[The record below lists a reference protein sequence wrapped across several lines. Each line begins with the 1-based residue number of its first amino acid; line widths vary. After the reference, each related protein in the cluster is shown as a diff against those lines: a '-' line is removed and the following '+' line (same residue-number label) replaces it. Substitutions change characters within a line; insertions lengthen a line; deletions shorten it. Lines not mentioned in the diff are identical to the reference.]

1 MSRAIQSR
9 EPSRSRPFIYL
20 FPFACLSVVPSR
32 RLARP
37 FSFAS
42 TPFVIVRLAHS
53 HFDCCLLLLAADF
66 IRGSRAQP
74 KAREGGQEAKPSRAM
89 STTDDAS
96 ASKASR
102 KNPTY
107 YDILELSSQPPAEV
121 TSLDIR
127 KAYRRLALRYH
138 PDRNVNADQEQ
149 CKVKFQQIGHAYEV
163 LSDETRRR
171 EYDDLLA
178 RGMSVD
184 ADGAVAAGGPST
196 VPTTPSS
203 SSFGRRR
210 CTYANPYSV
219 FDDLFR
225 NDPFFSEAF
234 QDMDDEFAR
243 RFQQQKKDDGGA
255 NTAGDATDASNS
267 NGMEQESS
275 FTNLCTTLASLPG
288 TIQRKGGLGRW
299 LLDKMGVQLTV
310 STYSTGMDGTV
321 SASTYSNAN
330 TPGSYTDKR
339 TRTYVNAEGRTVTVK
354 SMGRDGNRIED
365 TYIDNELKERRVNGK
380 AEPLMSG
387 GSMTT
392 NK

>member
-1 MSRAIQSR
+1 
-9 EPSRSRPFIYL
+9 
-20 FPFACLSVVPSR
+20 
-32 RLARP
+32 
-37 FSFAS
+37 
-42 TPFVIVRLAHS
+42 
-53 HFDCCLLLLAADF
+53 
-66 IRGSRAQP
+66 
-74 KAREGGQEAKPSRAM
+74 M
-89 STTDDAS
+89 STTDAS
-96 ASKASR
+96 ASKTPR
-102 KNPTY
+102 ENPTY

-178 RGMSVD
+178 RGMDVD

-196 VPTTPSS
+196 VPTTTS

-210 CTYANPYSV
+210 YTYANPYSV

-255 NTAGDATDASNS
+255 DTTGAATDAPNA

-339 TRTYVNAEGRTVTVK
+339 TRTYINAEGRTVTVK
-354 SMGRDGNRIED
+354 SMERDGNRIED

>member
-1 MSRAIQSR
+1 
-9 EPSRSRPFIYL
+9 
-20 FPFACLSVVPSR
+20 
-32 RLARP
+32 
-37 FSFAS
+37 
-42 TPFVIVRLAHS
+42 
-53 HFDCCLLLLAADF
+53 
-66 IRGSRAQP
+66 
-74 KAREGGQEAKPSRAM
+74 M
-89 STTDDAS
+89 STTDAS
-96 ASKASR
+96 ASKTPR
-102 KNPTY
+102 ENPTY

-149 CKVKFQQIGHAYEV
+149 CKVKFQQIGRAYEV
-163 LSDETRRR
+163 LSDETRRK

-178 RGMSVD
+178 RGMGVD

-196 VPTTPSS
+196 VPTTS

-210 CTYANPYSV
+210 YAYANPYSV

-234 QDMDDEFAR
+234 QDMNDEFAR

-255 NTAGDATDASNS
+255 NTSTGAATDAPNDT
-267 NGMEQESS
+267 GTEQESS
-275 FTNLCTTLASLPG
+275 FTNLCTTLTSLPG

-310 STYSTGMDGTV
+310 STYSTGMDGAEV
-321 SASTYSNAN
+321 SASTYTNAN

-339 TRTYVNAEGRTVTVK
+339 TRTYVNAEGKTVTVK
-354 SMGRDGNRIED
+354 SMERDGNRIED

-380 AEPLMSG
+380 AEPLISG
-387 GSMTT
+387 GSIVH
-392 NK
+392 